1 MRRSLEE
8 INVVRVQALKAKAVF
23 VEMLDQQKPV
33 RFQIDRGASCSI
45 FPCKY
50 VEDVDLDPSSQSFV
64 MWNGSKVKP
73 VGTCTLPVGNLRN
86 NTKYK
91 VRLLLSKRV

>member
-1 MRRSLEE
+1 M
-8 INVVRVQALKAKAVF
+8 QALKAKAVF
-23 VEMLDQQKPV
+23 VEMLV
-33 RFQIDRGASCSI
+33 VASCNI

-50 VEDVDLDPSSQSFV
+50 VEDVDLQPSSQSLD

-73 VGTCTLPVGNLRN
+73 VGTCTLPVVNLRN

-91 VRLLLSKRV
+91 VRLLLSRRV

>member
-1 MRRSLEE
+1 M
-8 INVVRVQALKAKAVF
+8 F
-23 VEMLDQQKPV
+23 VEMLV
-33 RFQIDRGASCSI
+33 VASGNI

-50 VEDVDLDPSSQSFV
+50 VVDVDLQSLV

-73 VGTCTLPVGNLRN
+73 VGTCTLPVVNLGN

-91 VRLLLSKRV
+91 VRLLLSRRV

>member
-1 MRRSLEE
+1 M
-8 INVVRVQALKAKAVF
+8 KAKAVF
-23 VEMLDQQKPV
+23 VEMLV
-33 RFQIDRGASCSI
+33 VASGNI

-50 VEDVDLDPSSQSFV
+50 VVDVSLV

-73 VGTCTLPVGNLRN
+73 VGTCTLPVVNLGN

-91 VRLLLSKRV
+91 VRLLLSRRV